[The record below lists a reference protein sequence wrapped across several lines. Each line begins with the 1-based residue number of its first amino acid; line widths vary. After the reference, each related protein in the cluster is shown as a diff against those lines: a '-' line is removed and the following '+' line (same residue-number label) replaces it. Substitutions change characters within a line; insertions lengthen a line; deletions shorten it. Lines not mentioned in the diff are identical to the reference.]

1 MYEKILVLGWILLIM
16 SLENINRNIIR
27 LIAGLEVIAKE
38 LKEKSETLPQSVSEE
53 EISKI
58 NKTLRSIDRSLKKIA
73 EKMPT

>member
-58 NKTLRSIDRSLKKIA
+58 NKTLRSIDRSLKK
-73 EKMPT
+73 